1 VRPPGRRAANHR
13 VQCPNQNGDVRISAG
28 PLKRRLKQ
36 HLLLRRSRD
45 FASVEDYA
53 TFVATV
59 CTGINALR
67 GAKIAEETAVCGP
80 AGTRFPQ
87 ATEITVRV
95 SCYSTAR
102 VKNCAYSMPSRL
114 IGTLVQ
120 ARVSE
125 AEVSFHYLGEA
136 VAIYP
141 RSRAQEPRIDYR
153 HVIDSLVR
161 KPGAFVGYLYRE
173 ELFPGRSFVR
183 PMIGSRRR
191 GRQSQRTVLRL
202 LQLAASMV
210 KIGSPTLSAR
220 SCAKANCRWRT

>member
-1 VRPPGRRAANHR
+1 
-13 VQCPNQNGDVRISAG
+13 
-28 PLKRRLKQ
+28 
-36 HLLLRRSRD
+36 
-45 FASVEDYA
+45 
-53 TFVATV
+53 
-59 CTGINALR
+59 
-67 GAKIAEETAVCGP
+67 
-80 AGTRFPQ
+80 
-87 ATEITVRV
+87 
-95 SCYSTAR
+95 

-173 ELFPGRSFVR
+173 ELFPRRSFVR

-191 GRQSQRTVLRL
+191 RKAKPAHGICASSNL
-202 LQLAASMV
+202 LPSMV